1 MTERRQYGF
10 GVKPVPEKNR
20 INPPTTE
27 ISIVTTA
34 TSCRK
39 LGAVFVMQISSILVK
54 MYAAIITPIVGITFS
69 PLDIRHT
76 CRNSGKLHQ
85 AERFGNISGFKM

>member
-1 MTERRQYGF
+1 M
-10 GVKPVPEKNR
+10 PEKNR

-27 ISIVTTA
+27 TNIVTTA